1 MALYNNNSAPSP
13 FGSNSGIPQPNVGA
27 QFFLGCTVIDFTV
40 SADWSSQGGELSVNL
55 LEDTLDVSKLDYN
68 EASGIWSSGTTYTQR
83 VIDPKIYDW
92 ATGTLGSLPIIGS
105 PQHFRLLDTG
115 SNIIFQYDGILQ
127 SISRNASPSAGKIY
141 SVQLSSPLK
150 LLENCTFILK
160 ETPGYGHATEGKP
173 TGISL
178 NGYYEDGVGTN
189 YAPTYFNDTTSP
201 PGPTIPA
208 TGLDRNLTSTFGVI
222 SNINVNEIRQSPSS
236 SSDLFIQYEKQ
247 NEGITFGSNNRSLN
261 WENVYNIQNVYGVFE
276 NESFGL
282 TNYARYGASRSAGT
296 SFKEEGLRLDMIAF
310 ALDELINRNPE
321 GQSKRYFG
329 GNIISGT
336 TTYNFSRVA
345 AGAANSN
352 PYFYGFDV
360 YSFTNFMMGKLG
372 ADYVYPGDL
381 SSNLLE
387 FVSTLC
393 SDAGVDFVVELNRI
407 QTVDSNAPN
416 YWDAS
421 DPNVDTVENYTCPG
435 SLYNGGTFH
444 LQKSFTNTTPG
455 GIVSIKILDRR
466 TLSLTDPQN
475 VQTPFS
481 KIAYQI
487 LGYEV
492 PDYGDKNVGRINP
505 GDPNPFDSAFEF
517 GAFSAT
523 YLDPLDDDYY
533 LKGTD
538 GSKVDDAFIVDT
550 DRISGYGGIFP
561 VETKEHQNQD
571 TNVHLGQL
579 DINNLRKDA
588 TQTQISIQDNQNVT
602 GKFIVGGKQSRI
614 TYVPQEYI
622 YQYWGDVKLFQKE
635 DCVSATGLAVANR
648 SIPVVTPFLE
658 PDDMT
663 PFIMIDMK
671 HVLGKLEFTTA
682 QEKMLTNVAPKGVYV
697 ASVAE
702 IRAAMSSKD
711 NWLSFMKSFRPCV
724 LFSIQRAFGVD
735 IEWAKKALVG
745 TLLNITSSGDKQS
758 VSVEKTEERTKEW
771 PEQTR
776 NSSKPKKP
784 STREAKQD
792 LDDAGLLKNS
802 STVKYSE
809 FIDKMF
815 AAIKNIGDSHYG
827 KSWAAWTPQP
837 TVKLTEEK
845 QNVGEYQYS
854 WMPADDAYLEPVAF
868 DAFSAPQH
876 TAFLKGGR
884 LNSYANYIGS
894 ASSGD
899 IILNRQK
906 NLQCLPVSGNAPAL
920 PVESGGI
927 LRAND
932 ETIEIQGSGKFK
944 FDFTSAG
951 EDSVVDSNFCNT
963 AKTSVK
969 VGSEKTYTFVP
980 YDYFHWYDRGRRPL
994 IQSGTVY
1001 DISYSGSDFRVQYPA
1016 IAGYPDVPSGYGIY
1030 AGTDKDIQE
1039 TGVDVINSYTKLPS
1053 SIDYNKTA
1061 IDRGPG
1067 DSAIRINKILCD
1079 DITDSG
1085 VATSGGI
1092 SSTRLVDDFLGLVVP
1107 DHGLNCFTLSRFNT
1121 PTILFPPTENN
1132 KGNVELAMKTLVN
1145 TLDKAVGGSGVHPT
1159 GGSIPVESFSALK
1172 YAPNVVMPLEVGLA
1186 QQSIRNHY
1194 GPWFTSHNFIY
1205 GGKVEYVQDDTLVP
1219 ENFIFPIY
1227 GKLNSADTA
1236 NAPSFSNQL
1245 SGFVGLNYAGQALAN
1260 SIDGYGQF
1268 AAEEGSITIPG
1279 APLISRIGDAL
1290 LDGPYITSLSISV
1303 GVNGIETQYSFNS
1316 VTPKAGKTNADIV
1329 GTLKKVSSYITKDR
1343 GNYFMGGSR

>member
-1 MALYNNNSAPSP
+1 MALYNTNSAPNP
-13 FGSNSGIPQPNVGA
+13 FGSSSATPQPDIGA
-27 QFFLGCTVIDFTV
+27 QFFLGCTVVDFTV

-68 EASGIWSSGTTYTQR
+68 EALGTWSAGTTYTQKVR
-83 VIDPKIYDW
+83 DPKIYDW
-92 ATGTLGSLPIIGS
+92 ATGTLGSLPVIGS
-105 PQHFRLLDTG
+105 PQHFRLLDT
-115 SNIIFQYDGILQ
+115 SNNIIFQYDGILQ

-141 SVQLSSPLK
+141 SVQLSSPLR

-160 ETPGYGHATEGKP
+160 ETPGYGHAIEGTP
-173 TGISL
+173 SGISL
-178 NGYYEDGVGTN
+178 NGYYEDGIGAN
-189 YAPTYFNDTTSP
+189 YAPTYFGDTSNRT
-201 PGPTIPA
+201 
-208 TGLDRNLTSTFGVI
+208 LEQNLTSTFGVI
-222 SNINVNEIRQSPSS
+222 SNINVNEIRKSPSP
-236 SSDLFIQYEKQ
+236 SSDLFIAYKKQ
-247 NEGITFGSNNRSLN
+247 NEGITFGTNNRALN
-261 WENVYNIQNVYGVFE
+261 WANVYNIVNAYGFFE

-310 ALDELINRNPE
+310 ALDELINRNPD

-336 TTYNFSRVA
+336 TTYNFNRVA
-345 AGAANSN
+345 TGSANAN

-360 YSFTNFMMGKLG
+360 YSFTNLMINKLG

-381 SSNLLE
+381 SSNLLD

-407 QTVDSNAPN
+407 QTANASSPN
-416 YWDAS
+416 YW
-421 DPNVDTVENYTCPG
+421 NGTDTVSNYSCPG
-435 SLYNGGTFH
+435 SLYNGGSFH
-444 LQKSFTNTTPG
+444 LEKSFPNTTPG

-492 PDYGDKNVGRINP
+492 PDYGDKGLARINP
-505 GDPNPFDSAFEF
+505 GDPNPFNSAFEF
-517 GAFSAT
+517 GAFSST

-538 GSKVDDAFIVDT
+538 GST
-550 DRISGYGGIFP
+550 PYGGKFP
-561 VETKEHQNQD
+561 VETKVDQNALAD
-571 TNVHLGQL
+571 TSQL
-579 DINNLRKDA
+579 DINNIRNDA
-588 TQTQISIQDNQNVT
+588 TQTQVSIQDNQDVT
-602 GKFIVGGKQSRI
+602 AKFVVGGKQSRI

-635 DCVSATGLAVANR
+635 DCVSETGLAVANR

-671 HVLGKLEFTTA
+671 HIFGKLEFTTA

-711 NWLSFMKSFRPCV
+711 NWLSFMKAFKSCV
-724 LFSIQRAFGVD
+724 LFSIQRAFGVN
-735 IEWAKKALVG
+735 IEWAKKTLVG
-745 TLLNITSSGDKQS
+745 VLLNITESGDQLSVQS
-758 VSVEKTEERTKEW
+758 EKPEERKKEW

-776 NSSKPKKP
+776 NASKPKKP
-784 STREAKQD
+784 STREAKKE
-792 LDDAGLLKNS
+792 LDDAGLLKDS
-802 STVKYSE
+802 KTVKYSD

-854 WMPADDAYLEPVAF
+854 WMPADDAYLEPLAF
-868 DAFSAPQH
+868 EAFSAPQH

-884 LNSYANYIGS
+884 LNSYANYTGS

-899 IILNRQK
+899 IILDRQK
-906 NLQCLPVSGNAPAL
+906 NLQGLSITPA
-920 PVESGGI
+920 S
-927 LRAND
+927 RAED
-932 ETIEIQGSGKFK
+932 ETIDVEGTSKFK

-951 EDSVVDSNFCNT
+951 ECSVVDSNFCNT
-963 AKTSVK
+963 PKTSVK
-969 VGSEKTYTFVP
+969 VGSEKTYTFIP
-980 YDYFHWYDRGRRPL
+980 YDYFYWYDRGRRPL
-994 IQSGTVY
+994 IKDGVVY
-1001 DISYSGSDFRVQYPA
+1001 DISYNGSDFRVQYPA
-1016 IAGYPDVPSGYGIY
+1016 IAGYSNAPLGYGLY
-1030 AGTDKDIQE
+1030 DGTAKSAQDSTISS
-1039 TGVDVINSYTKLPS
+1039 INSYTKLPS

-1061 IDRGPG
+1061 IVRGPG
-1067 DSAIRINKILCD
+1067 DSATRINKILCD
-1079 DITDSG
+1079 DITDMG

-1107 DHGLNCFTLSRFNT
+1107 DHGVNCFTLTRFNT
-1121 PTILFPPTENN
+1121 PAIFFPSTSNN
-1132 KGNVELAMKTLVN
+1132 KGHVDLAMKMLVN
-1145 TLDKAVGGSGVHPT
+1145 TIDQAVGGTGVHPT
-1159 GGSIPVESFSALK
+1159 GGSIPVESLAALK

-1205 GGKVEYVQDDTLVP
+1205 GGKVEYIQDDSLVP

-1227 GKLNSADTA
+1227 GSLSSTDSNS
-1236 NAPSFSNQL
+1236 PSFNNQL

-1268 AAEEGSITIPG
+1268 AAEDGSITIPG

-1329 GTLKKVSSYITKDR
+1329 DRLKKVSNYLTKDR
-1343 GNYFMGGSR
+1343 GKYFMGGSK